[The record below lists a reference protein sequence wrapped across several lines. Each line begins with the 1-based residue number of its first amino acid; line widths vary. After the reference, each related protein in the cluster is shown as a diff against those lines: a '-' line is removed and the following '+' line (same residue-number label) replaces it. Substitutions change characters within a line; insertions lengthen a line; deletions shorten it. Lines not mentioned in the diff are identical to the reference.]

1 MIILKLLLASIL
13 KWLLLH
19 SYLNGNS
26 GIKTHVKSEENS
38 NSETSVNRTEFLM
51 QGDNIILDLFSFS
64 LKTKKRFN

>member
-1 MIILKLLLASIL
+1 MIILRLLLASIL

-38 NSETSVNRTEFLM
+38 NSETSVNRTECKIPDA
-51 QGDNIILDLFSFS
+51 G
-64 LKTKKRFN
+64 R